1 MTRIKAICTVIGIS
15 IALLANQLPS
25 HAQTVLE
32 RGNGRQRAGDRFQTG
47 TERDPKR
54 RSGGDRGE
62 CPALSSNLNTA
73 PDNHLTA
80 LIPESGETLSALESP
95 TLWFYIPY
103 SSKSPLSA
111 RLVIRDEYGK
121 MVMEPQITELPT
133 TSGIVRWQLPQEL
146 KINQSYHWYFSV
158 LCNSDKPSSNPIVDG
173 WIRRIQPN
181 LALVSQLRTAT
192 LTEQVTLYTQAGLWS
207 DAFTLVAN
215 QRDTDPQAKTEWN
228 KLLKAIS
235 LESLVK
241 QVIHH
246 TSL

>member
-25 HAQTVLE
+25 HAQANS
-32 RGNGRQRAGDRFQTG
+32 G
-47 TERDPKR
+47 RDPNR

-73 PDNHLTA
+73 PDSHLTA

-103 SSKSPLSA
+103 SSKPPLSA

-121 MVMEPQITELPT
+121 MVMEPQITKLPI
-133 TSGIVRWQLPQEL
+133 TSGIVRWQLSQEL
-146 KINQSYHWYFSV
+146 KINQNYHWYFSI

-173 WIRRIQPN
+173 WIRRIQLNP
-181 LALVSQLRTAT
+181 T
-192 LTEQVTLYTQAGLWS
+192 LNSRLKTTTLIEQIALYTQAGLWS

-215 QRDTDPQAKTEWN
+215 QRDTNSQAKTEWN
-228 KLLKAIS
+228 KLLKAIG
-235 LESLVK
+235 LESLAK
-241 QVIHH
+241 QTIHH
-246 TSL
+246 TPL